1 MKKTLSLFL
10 ALMLCLS
17 VVLPVAA
24 LADEEPHKVS
34 CFLHVCKEEWSDD
47 ILFKTVMEKFNIE
60 FEWIPCTY
68 AELTQTLSNLYAA
81 DDLPDFFFS
90 VAGIQNTLYRSFIE
104 EGLVHDL
111 TPWIES
117 GNYPNLEAY
126 LATDT
131 FDWEKID
138 GKWYGIPRYY
148 ESVYPSGIWYRQD
161 WLDKLGLAVPTTVE
175 EFADVLKAVVAADP
189 DGTGTQGLSITNGPV
204 HDMMVA
210 FTGTNGWQYYED
222 TGLVEDVI
230 VRPGYRA
237 WLTWLNDLYE
247 SGALDP
253 DILTSVDQY
262 HTEKFAAGG
271 TFACHY
277 NIDANIFN
285 PYYDTLLQS
294 YPEAEMKILPP
305 LTGPAGTYAATG
317 GDYFDGCMGISSKVP
332 AETVEAILAMCDY
345 LVSEEGRTMA
355 EYGLEGVH
363 YTVDADGKKVRVEAG
378 FEADIANC
386 SNIWALGVHRVNQL
400 IEGYFSRG
408 VRPTVQRY
416 DLLSAAYQANYDATP
431 SSRANTAAFTS
442 DNKVDFESS
451 VADCAAIWRTDF
463 IMGNRDI
470 ENDNDW
476 NAYLSELETAGYY
489 LIQDDLNAWY
499 AAQ

>member
-47 ILFKTVMEKFNIE
+47 ILFKTVMEKFNLE

-68 AELTQTLSNLYAA
+68 AELNQTLSNLYAA
-81 DDLPDFFFS
+81 GDLPDFFFS
-90 VAGIQNTLYRSFIE
+90 VSGIQNTLYRSFIE

-117 GNYPNLEAY
+117 GKYPNLQAY
-126 LATDT
+126 MATDT
-131 FDWEKID
+131 FDWEKVD

-148 ESVYPSGIWYRQD
+148 ENVEPHGIWYRQD
-161 WLDKLGLAVPTTVE
+161 WLDELGLAVPTTVE
-175 EFADVLKAVVAADP
+175 EFAEVLKAVVAADP
-189 DGTGTQGLSITNGPV
+189 DGTGTQGFSVMDHRNAV
-204 HDMMVA
+204 MVA
-210 FTGTNGWQYYED
+210 FTGTKNWQYYED
-222 TGLVEDVI
+222 TGLVENYY
-230 VRPGYRA
+230 VRPAYREY
-237 WLTWLNDLYE
+237 LTWMNGLYE
-247 SGALDP
+247 AGVLDP

-262 HTEKFAAGG
+262 QTEKIAAGF
-271 TFACHY
+271 TFACED

-294 YPEAEMKILPP
+294 YPEANLQILPP
-305 LTGPAGTYAATG
+305 LTGPAGTIANAG
-317 GDYFDGCMGISSKVP
+317 GDFFDGCMGISSDVP
-332 AETVEAILAMCDY
+332 VETVDALMEMYDF
-345 LVSEEGRTMA
+345 LVSEEGRTFA
-355 EYGLEGVH
+355 EFGLEGVH
-363 YTVDADGKKVRVEAG
+363 YSVDAEGNKVRIEAG

-386 SNIWALGVHRVNQL
+386 SNIWALGVHRVNQMV
-400 IEGYFSRG
+400 EGYFSRG

-416 DLLSAAYQANYDATP
+416 EQLKAAYQANYDATP
-431 SSRANTAAFTS
+431 SACANVAAFTS

-451 VADCAAIWRTDF
+451 VQDCVEMWRTDF
-463 IMGNRDI
+463 ITGNRDI
-470 ENDNDW
+470 ENDDDW
-476 NAYLSELETAGYY
+476 NAYLSELDTAGYY